1 MTNSEPAE
9 QPRLVCPRCGDR
21 LSVELIWVG
30 PPYLQSQQ
38 VDGFYCDN
46 YRTCSAEWDAEGNP
60 R

>member
-1 MTNSEPAE
+1 MTPERPKLAC
-9 QPRLVCPRCGDR
+9 PCCGGRLV
-21 LSVELIWVG
+21 VELIWVG

-38 VDGFYCDN
+38 VDGFSCDN